1 MDRRRYLSVASA
13 LVAGALAGCTAP
25 ATPQV
30 DISADAPSTPAL
42 QPNVDD
48 DALDELV
55 TGTNTFALDLF
66 DELRTAD
73 DAENLL
79 VSPISATIALAMTYA
94 GASGTTREQMRA
106 SLGYSVADQ
115 QLHAAFNELQRTL
128 SGRDEDLGGED
139 LPSDYDDGDD
149 PVPFQLSLVN
159 AIWGQEGVPFRDEYR
174 TTLEN
179 HYGGGLNQVDFVEN
193 PDGVRE
199 AINAWIADQTDH
211 RIEAL
216 LPADSITSETVLVLT
231 NAISFIANWRHPFD
245 EGQTESAEFTALD
258 GSTST
263 VQMMSQDVQVPAAT
277 VDGAQAV
284 ELPYIG
290 GTTGMLVVVPPAG
303 EFTAYERTFDGKRLG
318 RIVDAL
324 QPQRGYVNLPRFE
337 FDSEFKLEKSLEA
350 LAMTDAFDPGAADF
364 SRMADLSETG
374 GNLFVD
380 QVYHDTS
387 ISVDE
392 QGTEAAAATG
402 SVANLVSLPPTLL
415 DANRPFLFVI
425 RDRATGAVLF
435 MGHVVDASAAQE

>member
-1 MDRRRYLSVASA
+1 MDRRRYLSVSSA

-25 ATPQV
+25 ATSQV
-30 DISADAPSTPAL
+30 GISADAPSTPAL

-48 DALDELV
+48 DTLDELV

-94 GASGTTREQMRA
+94 GASGTTREQMREA
-106 SLGYSVADQ
+106 LGYTLDDE

-128 SGRDEDLGGED
+128 SGRGKNLDEDD
-139 LPSDYDDGDD
+139 LPSDYDEADD

-159 AIWGQEGVPFRDEYR
+159 AIWGQEGVPFRDEYL
-174 TTLEN
+174 TSLGN

-199 AINAWIADQTDH
+199 AINAWIADQTDD
-211 RIEAL
+211 RIEEL
-216 LPADSITSETVLVLT
+216 LPPGSITPQTVLVLT
-231 NAISFIANWRHPFD
+231 NAISFMANWRHPFD
-245 EGQTESAEFTALD
+245 EEQTEPAEFTALD

-284 ELPYIG
+284 ELPYVG
-290 GTTGMLVVVPPAG
+290 GRTGMLIVVPPAG
-303 EFTAYERTFDGKRLG
+303 EFEAYERTFDVERLG
-318 RIVDAL
+318 RIVNAL
-324 QPQRGYVNLPRFE
+324 EPQRGYVNLPRFE
-337 FDSEFKLEKSLEA
+337 FDSECTLEQSLAA
-350 LAMTDAFDPGAADF
+350 LGMPDAFDPDTADF
-364 SRMADLSETG
+364 SRMADLSATG

-380 QVYHDTS
+380 QVYHETS
-387 ISVDE
+387 VSVDE
-392 QGTEAAAATG
+392 QGTEAVAATG
-402 SVANLVSLPPTLL
+402 SVINLVSRPPTLL
-415 DANRPFLFVI
+415 DANRPFLFMI
-425 RDRATGAVLF
+425 RDRPTGTVLF
-435 MGHVVDASAAQE
+435 TGHVVDASAAQE

>member
-1 MDRRRYLSVASA
+1 MDRRRYLAVSSA
-13 LVAGALAGCTAP
+13 LLAGALAGCTAP
-25 ATPQV
+25 AASQADV
-30 DISADAPSTPAL
+30 SASAPSTPAL
-42 QPNVDD
+42 QPDVDSD
-48 DALDELV
+48 TLDELV

-66 DELRTAD
+66 DELRTA
-73 DAENLL
+73 AESENLL

-94 GASGTTREQMRA
+94 GSSGTTREQMRA
-106 SLGYSVADQ
+106 SLGYTVADH

-128 SGRDEDLGGED
+128 SGRDDDLDGED
-139 LPSDYDDGDD
+139 LPSDYDEGDD

-159 AIWGQEGVPFRDEYR
+159 AIWGQAGFPFRDEYR

-199 AINAWIADQTDH
+199 AINAWIADQTDD

-231 NAISFIANWRHPFD
+231 NAISFMANWRHPFD
-245 EGQTESAEFTALD
+245 EDQTEPAEFTALD

-284 ELPYIG
+284 ELPYVG
-290 GTTGMLVVVPPAG
+290 GTTGMLIVVPPAG
-303 EFTAYERTFDGKRLG
+303 EFAAYERSFDGEQLG

-324 QPQRGYVNLPRFE
+324 EPQRGYVNLPRFE
-337 FDSEFKLEKSLEA
+337 FDSSCKLEQALEA
-350 LAMTDAFDPGAADF
+350 LGMTDAFDPDAADF

-392 QGTEAAAATG
+392 QGTEAAVATG
-402 SVANLVSLPPTLL
+402 SVVNLVSLPPTVLN
-415 DANRPFLFVI
+415 ANRPFLFVI
-425 RDRATGAVLF
+425 RDRPTGTVLF
-435 MGHVVDASAAQE
+435 TGHVVDAGAAQE

>member
-1 MDRRRYLSVASA
+1 MDRRRYLSVSSA
-13 LVAGALAGCTAP
+13 LIAGALAGCTAP
-25 ATPQV
+25 ATSHA

-42 QPNVDD
+42 QPDVDD
-48 DALDELV
+48 DTLDDLV

-73 DAENLL
+73 AAENLL

-94 GASGTTREQMRA
+94 GAGGSTREQMRE
-106 SLGYSVADQ
+106 SLGYTLDDD
-115 QLHAAFNELQRTL
+115 QLHAAFNDLQRTL
-128 SGRDEDLGGED
+128 SDRDENIDEDD
-139 LPSDYDDGDD
+139 LPSDYDDGDE

-159 AIWGQEGVPFRDEYR
+159 AIWGQAGVPFRDEYL

-193 PDGVRE
+193 PDGVRK
-199 AINAWIADQTDH
+199 AINAWIADQTDD
-211 RIEAL
+211 RIEEL
-216 LPADSITSETVLVLT
+216 LPAGSVSSQTVLVLT
-231 NAISFIANWRHPFD
+231 NAISFMANWRHPFD
-245 EGQTESAEFTALD
+245 EDRTEPAEFTALD

-284 ELPYIG
+284 ELPYVG
-290 GTTGMLVVVPPAG
+290 GRTGMLIVVPPAG
-303 EFTAYERTFDGKRLG
+303 EFEAYERAFDAERLG

-324 QPQRGYVNLPRFE
+324 EPQRGYVNLPRFE
-337 FDSEFKLEKSLEA
+337 FDSECTLEQSLEA
-350 LAMTDAFDPGAADF
+350 LGMTDAFDPNAAEF

-380 QVYHDTS
+380 QVYHDTYVA
-387 ISVDE
+387 VDE

-402 SVANLVSLPPTLL
+402 SVVNFVSRPPTVL

-425 RDRATGAVLF
+425 RDRPTGTVLF
-435 MGHVVDASAAQE
+435 TGHVVDASAAQE

>member
-284 ELPYIG
+284 ELSYIG

-324 QPQRGYVNLPRFE
+324 EPQRGYVNLPRFE

>member
-1 MDRRRYLSVASA
+1 MDRRQYLSVSSA
-13 LVAGALAGCTAP
+13 LIAGALAGCTAP
-25 ATPQV
+25 ATSQA
-30 DISADAPSTPAL
+30 DLSASTPSTPAL
-42 QPNVDD
+42 QPDVE
-48 DALDELV
+48 DATLDELV
-55 TGTNTFALDLF
+55 TGTNAFALNLF

-73 DAENLL
+73 DAENLM
-79 VSPISATIALAMTYA
+79 VSPISATVALAMTYA
-94 GASGTTREQMRA
+94 GAGGTTREQMRE
-106 SLGYSVADQ
+106 SLGYTLDDE

-128 SGRDEDLGGED
+128 SDRGKNLEEDD
-139 LPSDYDDGDD
+139 IPSDYDEADD

-159 AIWGQEGVPFRDEYR
+159 AIWGQEGFPFRDEYL

-199 AINAWIADQTDH
+199 AINAWIADQTDN
-211 RIEAL
+211 RIEEL
-216 LPADSITSETVLVLT
+216 LPAGSITSQTVLVLT
-231 NAISFIANWRHPFD
+231 NAIYFMANWRHPFD
-245 EGQTESAEFTALD
+245 EDQTEPANFTALD

-277 VDGAQAV
+277 IDGAQAV
-284 ELPYIG
+284 ELPYVG
-290 GTTGMLVVVPPAG
+290 GTTGMLIVVPPAG
-303 EFTAYERTFDGKRLG
+303 EFEAYERTFDIERLG

-324 QPQRGYVNLPRFE
+324 EPQRGYVNLPRFE
-337 FDSEFKLEKSLEA
+337 FNSECKLERSLEA
-350 LAMTDAFDPGAADF
+350 MGMPDAFDPDAADF

-387 ISVDE
+387 VSVDE

-402 SVANLVSLPPTLL
+402 SVINLVSRPPTVL

-425 RDRATGAVLF
+425 RDRSTGTVLF
-435 MGHVVDASAAQE
+435 TGHVVDASAAQE